1 MVEQHVP
8 NEGPLIV
15 EPQEPVGNLWERFN
29 RYFYA
34 RGQVTREARFGH
46 TPEQPEGI
54 AYPLFAR
61 ARRARLHEQILNGR
75 REGRSHDD
83 LKEYL
88 DEAHKL
94 DEVLKQYVS
103 QSMLHLPQG
112 ELGVNSSKRI
122 TLRAADA
129 APDKPP
135 VFLVPGISGDIETM
149 GNLAVEIAMQGREV
163 TVVGY
168 PESYNGSVTKEFA
181 EAVAANLTYAPH
193 ASYFADALAHCYPD
207 GDVELW
213 GYSTGAPIA
222 AEILGEH
229 PDVRERISNAVLVS
243 PASVTD
249 QSELSLKIGLARDVG
264 VVTKGSGMVPHMN
277 WTTGLRTAQKTD
289 APNNSAIRKIAFDG
303 LLSHISKK
311 SSVWDRMQVRDG
323 AQATFVVGTRD
334 EVVKAQRSLPFLS
347 HLPHAVVRTID
358 GYHASA
364 LAEPREVLG
373 AL

>member
-1 MVEQHVP
+1 MTEQHVP
-8 NEGPLIV
+8 YEDPVIV
-15 EPQEPVGNLWERFN
+15 EPQEPVGNLWEKFN
-29 RYFYA
+29 RYFYL
-34 RGQVTREARFGH
+34 RGHVTREARFGH
-46 TPEQPEGI
+46 ASENPDGI

-61 ARRARLHEQILNGR
+61 ARRARLHEQILKGR

-83 LKEYL
+83 LKGDL

-103 QSMLHLPQG
+103 QSTLRLPQG

-149 GNLAVEIAMQGREV
+149 GNFAVEVAMRGREV

-181 EAVAANLTYAPH
+181 DAVVTDSNYAPH
-193 ASYFADALAHCYPD
+193 ASYFADALTHCYPE

-222 AEILGEH
+222 AEILGEY

-264 VVTKGSGMVPHMN
+264 IVTKGSGMVPHMN
-277 WTTGLRTAQKTD
+277 WTTGIRTAQKTD

-311 SSVWDRMQVRDG
+311 SSVWDRMCVRDG
-323 AQATFVVGTRD
+323 AHATFVVGTRD
-334 EVVKAQRSLPFLS
+334 EVVKAQRSLALLS
-347 HLPHAVVRTID
+347 HIPNAVVRTID

-364 LAEPREVLG
+364 LVQPGEVLEV
-373 AL
+373 L